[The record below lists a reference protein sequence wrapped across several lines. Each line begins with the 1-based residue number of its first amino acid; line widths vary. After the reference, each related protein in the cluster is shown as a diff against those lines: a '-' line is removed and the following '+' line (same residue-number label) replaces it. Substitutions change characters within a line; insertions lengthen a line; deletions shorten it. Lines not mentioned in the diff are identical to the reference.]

1 MKILFFFANNC
12 NFNMFMKIQAELL
25 TEHSIKG
32 DVVYVV
38 KDFRGNIG
46 KSQLFYGNVL
56 YHNKKSFEKLIK
68 KLESKNTNIKILN
81 YKKINNFKKKD
92 FKDIQELKTY
102 KIDGY
107 NLGTCVASSVITIV
121 RDHKLDTKKY
131 KNIINKE
138 LKVSL
143 DVLNTIQFYN
153 ETLKPDLVYVF
164 NGRLAAF
171 APIVLFCQKNKVNF
185 KTFETTYSF
194 DRYHIIDN
202 NIPHNIEYRY
212 KEIDDCWNNSTI
224 SIEDKRKKGSTF
236 FKNQRSG
243 INEMDPSYI
252 SLQKKE
258 IDDNLIKGKEVI
270 SFFNSSIDEFASVPG
285 WENYIYLFEDETK
298 AIEEICNHYVE
309 DKNKIFFL
317 RIHPNLKYLDNSQNR
332 ELLKL
337 KTLKNLIIIEATS
350 PIRSYSLLDKSNKI
364 ITFGSTIGVEGCYYG
379 KPVICLGLSFY
390 EQLDVAYIPK
400 SKDELYSYLDD
411 KNLLPKPK
419 ENALIYGF
427 WTKTFGKPFT
437 NFINQ
442 EISEKD
448 YTLTSLEKQIG
459 FISKFKNINFY
470 KRFFE
475 IFNPKYK
482 LRERLKDPIYRK
494 NILNSLTNTF
504 RLFIPRKIK

>member
-1 MKILFFFANNC
+1 
-12 NFNMFMKIQAELL
+12 MFMKIQAELL
-25 TEHSIKG
+25 TELSIKG
-32 DVVYVV
+32 NDIYIV
-38 KDFRGNIG
+38 KDFKGNIG
-46 KSQLFYGNVL
+46 RSQLFYGNIL
-56 YHNKKSFEKLIK
+56 YHNEKSFNRLIK
-68 KLESKNTNIKILN
+68 KLENRSTNIKILD
-81 YKKINNFKKKD
+81 YKKTDIFEKKEFKN
-92 FKDIQELKTY
+92 IEELKAY
-102 KIDGY
+102 EFDGY
-107 NLGTCVASSVITIV
+107 NLGMCVASSVITLV
-121 RDHKLDTKKY
+121 RDHKLDTKRH

-143 DVLNTIQFYN
+143 DVLNTIKFYN
-153 ETLKPDLVYVF
+153 DTLKPDLVYVF

-171 APIVLFCQKNKVNF
+171 APIVLFCQKNKLDF
-185 KTFETTYSF
+185 KIFETTYSF

-202 NIPHNIEYRY
+202 NTPYNLEYQY
-212 KEIDDCWNNSTI
+212 KEVNDCWNNSSM
-224 SIEDKRKKGSTF
+224 SIEDKKKEGSNF

-258 IDDNLIKGKEVI
+258 IDETLIKGKEVI

-317 RIHPNLKYLDNSQNR
+317 RIHPNLKYLDNSQNK

-337 KTLKNLIIIEATS
+337 KKLKNLIVIEATS
-350 PIRSYSLLDKSNKI
+350 PIRSYSLLDKSDKI
-364 ITFGSTIGVEGCYYG
+364 ITFGSTIGVESCYYG

-400 SKDELYSYLDD
+400 SKNELYTYLDD

-427 WTKTFGKPFT
+427 WTRTFGKPFT
-437 NFINQ
+437 HFKNK

-448 YTLTSLEKQIG
+448 YALTFFEKQIG
-459 FISKFKNINFY
+459 FLSKFKNINFY
-470 KRFFE
+470 KRFIEVFT
-475 IFNPKYK
+475 PKYR
-482 LRERLKDPIYRK
+482 LRERLKNPIYRK
-494 NILNSLTNTF
+494 NILNSLSNTLH
-504 RLFIPRKIK
+504 LFIPWKIK